1 MRVCG
6 QLCFGQR
13 DVCSS
18 KLLAKCDSQTFVNGC
33 PSTQIGQRKSIRS
46 VPSIR
51 CPEEGE
57 QCAIGRNWEFSTI
70 GESPSTG
77 SERPAK
83 LTNLANE
90 SVSSAASG
98 WECSIE
104 VDNVVDAQ

>member
-1 MRVCG
+1 MRC
-6 QLCFGQR
+6 QLRFSQR

-18 KLLAKCDSQTFVNGC
+18 KLFAKRDSQPFVNGC

-51 CPEEGE
+51 CPEERK

-70 GESPSTG
+70 GESPSTRR
-77 SERPAK
+77 ERPAK
-83 LTNLANE
+83 LTNLTNE

-104 VDNVVDAQ
+104 VDDVVDAQ